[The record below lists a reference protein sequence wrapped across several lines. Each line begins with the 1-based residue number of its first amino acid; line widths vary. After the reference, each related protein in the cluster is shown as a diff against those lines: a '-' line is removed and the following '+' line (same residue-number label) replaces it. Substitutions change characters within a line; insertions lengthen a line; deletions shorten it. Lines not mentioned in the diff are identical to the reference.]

1 MSGME
6 LALAFMTVEEKDLD
20 ATLLSR
26 VQARLGA
33 GGNEERAMVPA
44 RRARR
49 PRAARADRA
58 AGAGA
63 VPVARGHPWPPA
75 PQRW

>member
-1 MSGME
+1 ME
-6 LALAFMTVEEKDLD
+6 VALAFMTVEEKDLD
-20 ATLLSR
+20 AALLSR

-44 RRARR
+44 RRAR
-49 PRAARADRA
+49 PRATRADRA

-63 VPVARGHPWPPA
+63 VPVVRGLPCPHA
-75 PQRW
+75 PQRR